1 MLLRSRCCYVE
12 DVVTLKML
20 CTYECFQNDFVDVKG
35 RKAHV
40 HFAHGSLVDYDMF
53 MSIKRNLKFKK
64 KNKRKSY
71 RKSKNDISC
80 WTWKKKTLKQ
90 RTTYPRYVARMLHEF
105 LILSRYRKNTKHCK
119 TQWKMTFFKLERNEL
134 QLPSAEPS
142 ASALCIYIYTH
153 SIHM

>member
-53 MSIKRNLKFKK
+53 MSIKINLKFKK
-64 KNKRKSY
+64 K
-71 RKSKNDISC
+71 ISANPIG
-80 WTWKKKTLKQ
+80 K
-90 RTTYPRYVARMLHEF
+90 A
-105 LILSRYRKNTKHCK
+105 
-119 TQWKMTFFKLERNEL
+119 KM
-134 QLPSAEPS
+134 
-142 ASALCIYIYTH
+142 I
-153 SIHM
+153 